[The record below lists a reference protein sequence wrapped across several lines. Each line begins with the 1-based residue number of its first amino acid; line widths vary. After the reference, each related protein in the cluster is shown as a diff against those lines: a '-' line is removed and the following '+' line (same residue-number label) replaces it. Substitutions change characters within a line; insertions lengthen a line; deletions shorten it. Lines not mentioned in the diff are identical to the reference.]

1 LESEDPII
9 TVLRLVDE
17 IEGNR
22 PDELVR
28 RFRDAHPGLD
38 RQGFLDAC
46 TVALD
51 IIDARPKHC
60 H

>member
-1 LESEDPII
+1 MEREDPII

-17 IEGNR
+17 IEADD

-28 RFRDAHPGLD
+28 RFRRVHPALG
-38 RQGFLDAC
+38 RQAFLDAC

-51 IIDARPKHC
+51 IIGSRPKRLH
-60 H
+60 